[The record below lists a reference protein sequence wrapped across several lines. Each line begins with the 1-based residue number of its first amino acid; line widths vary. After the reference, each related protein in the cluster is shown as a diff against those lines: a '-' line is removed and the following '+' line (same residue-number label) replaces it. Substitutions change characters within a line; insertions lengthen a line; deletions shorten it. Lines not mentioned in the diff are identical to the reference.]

1 MFKYIVDHEVQ
12 LKLLEPGDAEVMFRL
27 TNANRSYLRE
37 WMAWIDSTKSS
48 QDSRSFIESAR
59 TRWSKGEG
67 ITAGILFR
75 GELCGTIDHHALSR
89 LNRHTSIGY
98 WLGESYQGRGI
109 MTRACRAMVSY
120 AFDELGL
127 GLHRV
132 EIRAG
137 VDNLKSRAVPER
149 LGFTFEGVARGG
161 QRLYGR
167 YIDLAVYGILA
178 EEWDLASGTG
188 RNT

>member
-1 MFKYIVDHEVQ
+1 MFKYIVDHEVE
-12 LKLLEPGDAEVMFRL
+12 LKLLEPGDAEAMFRL

-37 WMAWIDSTKSS
+37 WMAWIDNMKDVK
-48 QDSRSFIESAR
+48 DSLSFIESAR

-89 LNRHTSIGY
+89 LNRHTSVGY
-98 WLGESYQGRGI
+98 WLAESFQGRGI
-109 MTRACRAMVSY
+109 MTRACQAMVTY
-120 AFDELGL
+120 AFVGL

-137 VDNLKSRAVPER
+137 VHNLKSRAVAER
-149 LGFTFEGVARGG
+149 LGFTFEGVIRGG
-161 QRLYGR
+161 QWLCGR

-178 EEWDLASGTG
+178 EEWGLSAEAG